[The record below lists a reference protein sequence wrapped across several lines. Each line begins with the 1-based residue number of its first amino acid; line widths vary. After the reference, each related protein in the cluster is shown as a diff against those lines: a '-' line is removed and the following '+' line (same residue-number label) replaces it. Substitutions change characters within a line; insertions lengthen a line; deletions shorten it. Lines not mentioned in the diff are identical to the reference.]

1 MRISLP
7 YKYRIRLF
15 AGIMATI
22 FSLGYGFS
30 MAAPAALTIPQTEED
45 SGTETPTPGTPQP
58 PEPKPPQ

>member
-7 YKYRIRLF
+7 HKYLARLF

-30 MAAPAALTIPQTEED
+30 MAAPAALTIHQTEED
-45 SGTETPTPGTPQP
+45 SGAETPTPTPPQP
-58 PEPKPPQ
+58 PKPRPPH